1 MRFASLQRFGFWKDP
16 WLGNLPHS
24 LRVPPLW
31 FGYHFDG
38 LPNQKPWGHF
48 SYPNAHEITPLEFFP
63 LCRAGNSYELPHPLI
78 ALARKQGLEQWRSSM
93 IKGPEFRV
101 FTRHKV
107 RPQSCRMLL
116 PHICRYSYGVDP
128 SNALHSWK
136 WNRSRCFSSRRLR
149 FLNYP

>member
-1 MRFASLQRFGFWKDP
+1 
-16 WLGNLPHS
+16 
-24 LRVPPLW
+24 
-31 FGYHFDG
+31 
-38 LPNQKPWGHF
+38 
-48 SYPNAHEITPLEFFP
+48 
-63 LCRAGNSYELPHPLI
+63 
-78 ALARKQGLEQWRSSM
+78 M

-149 FLNYP
+149 FL